1 MRWRSPNAIRFGVRL
16 IFRGIWDSGICES
29 KRVAMTPAELRA
41 LRERL
46 GLSQGELAKRLGIDR
61 NSVWR
66 KEHGQRAITERDC
79 IMLRQIEKDGAPS
92 ASS

>member
-16 IFRGIWDSGICES
+16 IFRGIRDSGICES
-29 KRVAMTPAELRA
+29 KRVAMTPAELRT

-46 GLSQGELAKRLGIDR
+46 GLSQGELAKHLGIDR

-66 KEHGQRAITERDC
+66 KEHGQRAITERDV
-79 IMLRQIEKDGAPS
+79 IMLRQIEKDGAS
-92 ASS
+92 

>member
-1 MRWRSPNAIRFGVRL
+1 MRRGSTNAIRFGVCL
-16 IFRGIWDSGICES
+16 IFRCIRYSGICES

-79 IMLRQIEKDGAPS
+79 IMLRQIEKDGA
-92 ASS
+92 

>member
-1 MRWRSPNAIRFGVRL
+1 MTEYL
-16 IFRGIWDSGICES
+16 
-29 KRVAMTPAELRA
+29 TPAELRA

-66 KEHGQRAITERDC
+66 KEHGQRAITERDV
-79 IMLRQIEKDGAPS
+79 IMLRQIEKD
-92 ASS
+92 AS

>member
-1 MRWRSPNAIRFGVRL
+1 M
-16 IFRGIWDSGICES
+16 
-29 KRVAMTPAELRA
+29 KPAELRA

-66 KEHGQRAITERDC
+66 KEHGQRAITERDV
-79 IMLRQIEKDGAPS
+79 IMLRQIEKDGA
-92 ASS
+92 

>member
-16 IFRGIWDSGICES
+16 IFRGIRYSGICES
-29 KRVAMTPAELRA
+29 KRAMTPAELRA
-41 LRERL
+41 LREHL

-79 IMLRQIEKDGAPS
+79 IMLRQIERDGA
-92 ASS
+92 

>member
-16 IFRGIWDSGICES
+16 IFRCIRGSGICES
-29 KRVAMTPAELRA
+29 KRVVAMTPAELRA

-66 KEHGQRAITERDC
+66 KEHGQRAITERDV
-79 IMLRQIEKDGAPS
+79 IMLRQIEKDGAS
-92 ASS
+92 